1 MTKKRIEA
9 SFLLV
14 LTALIWGVA
23 FVAQQAGTTDVGPL
37 TFSAI
42 RYLLGA
48 LAVSPCLYFFAD
60 KKMSSEK
67 FKTSLLGGVCCGM
80 ILFAASYLQQLGLM
94 QTSVGKAGFITAL
107 YIILIPIISL
117 FFGKKAGGQIW
128 FSLVIALI
136 GMYLLC
142 MTGSFSIQLGDFYVL
157 LCAIGFAGHIL
168 VIDHFLPKVDA
179 IYMAAGQFLVAGL
192 ISLILMLMFE
202 KPVWSDIMQAKIPI
216 LYTGIM
222 SSGVA
227 YTLQIV
233 GQRHVKPVIAS
244 MIMSLEAVFSLLA
257 GFVILGDSLSSRELL
272 GCALVFIAIII
283 AQLPEK
289 AKVS

>member
-1 MTKKRIEA
+1 MTKKRIES

-14 LTALIWGVA
+14 LTALIWGIA
-23 FVAQQAGTTDVGPL
+23 FVAQQSGTTNVGPL

-60 KKMSSEK
+60 RKMPPEKLKMSVI
-67 FKTSLLGGVCCGM
+67 GGIFCGG
-80 ILFAASYLQQLGLM
+80 ILFVASYLQQLGLM

-107 YIILIPIISL
+107 YIIIIPIIGL
-117 FFGKKAGGQIW
+117 CFGKKTGAMLW

-142 MTGSFSIQLGDFYVL
+142 MTGSFRLQSGDCYVL
-157 LCAIGFAGHIL
+157 LCAFGFAGHIL

-179 IYMAAGQFLVAGL
+179 IYLAAVQFLVAGL
-192 ISLILMLMFE
+192 LSLILMFLFE
-202 KPVWSDIMQAKIPI
+202 KPVLADIMQAKIPL

-227 YTLQIV
+227 YTLQII
-233 GQRHVKPVIAS
+233 GQKYVKPVVAS

-257 GFVILGDSLSSRELL
+257 GFIILGERLSSRELL
-272 GCALVFIAIII
+272 GCGLVFIAIIL
-283 AQLPEK
+283 AQLPER
-289 AKVS
+289 AKV